1 MPIKVQAAAA
11 LVKAQYCVEALH
23 AKEEAAV
30 VRMQDGAVLTLRL
43 TACTTQNPPP
53 ASLVV
58 WRHRSELTERRNSRE
73 LDAQALLATV

>member
-43 TACTTQNPPP
+43 TACTTQNPPQH
-53 ASLVV
+53 L
-58 WRHRSELTERRNSRE
+58 
-73 LDAQALLATV
+73 